1 MQRVSGK
8 VAILTGAGTGI
19 GRACALTFAREG
31 AKVAL
36 AARRRAKLEAVAR
49 EITAAGGEA
58 LAVECDVTDKAS
70 AEHAVRAVEQRF
82 GNLNIIVNNA
92 GTVHVGTVE
101 ETSDDDWNRV
111 ISVNLTGTFLM
122 SRAGIPALRR
132 AGGGSIINIGSYLGI
147 VALKQRAA
155 YCASKG
161 GVTLLTK
168 AMALD
173 HAHENIRV
181 NCICPALVETEMALG
196 AISRATDPA
205 AYRRLRE
212 SQIPVGRLGRPEDI
226 AELALYLASDEST
239 WMTGV
244 AIPLDGGVT
253 AN

>member
-8 VAILTGAGTGI
+8 VAIITGGGTGI
-19 GRACALTFAREG
+19 GRACALMLAREG

-36 AARRRAKLEAVAR
+36 AARRRDKLETVAR
-49 EITAAGGEA
+49 EIVAAGGEA
-58 LAVECDVTDKAS
+58 LATECDVTDKVS
-70 AEHAVRAVEQRF
+70 VEHAVRAVEDHF
-82 GNLNIIVNNA
+82 GKLHIIINNA
-92 GTVHVGTVE
+92 GAVHVGSVE

-122 SRAGIPALRR
+122 SRAGVPALRR

-147 VALKQRAA
+147 VAIKQRAA

-173 HAHENIRV
+173 HAHESIRV
-181 NCICPALVETEMALG
+181 NCICPAMVETEMALG
-196 AISRATDPA
+196 AISRATDPV

-212 SQIPVGRLGRPEDI
+212 SQIPIGRLGRPDDV
-226 AELALYLASDEST
+226 ASLALYLASDESS

-244 AIPLDGGVT
+244 AFPLDGGVT
-253 AN
+253 AA